1 MPMKLSSGQAELQ
14 KIDTKRRGG
23 ETGKIIALHLHF
35 KGLVNK
41 SSLKALLNTETPP
54 ELWEEGGRKH
64 PLWPSMGKFPSL
76 CEFNGGKVS
85 FAGTVELTDCKITNI
100 SMLPQEGGTLMTSLV
115 VKCHPTKP
123 QIGQISDLLG
133 EVGKLVISANLL
145 LDPDPDPDE
154 EGGDGD
160 DQRDLLGKSEEEEDA

>member
-1 MPMKLSSGQAELQ
+1 MPMKLSSGQAELL

-41 SSLKALLNTETPP
+41 TSLKALLNTETPP

-76 CEFNGGKVS
+76 CEFSGGKVS

-100 SMLPQEGGTLMTSLV
+100 NLLPQEGGTLMTHLV

-145 LDPDPDPDE
+145 LDPDLEEDGDEDDE
-154 EGGDGD
+154 EQG
-160 DQRDLLGKSEEEEDA
+160 DLLNDEAEEEA